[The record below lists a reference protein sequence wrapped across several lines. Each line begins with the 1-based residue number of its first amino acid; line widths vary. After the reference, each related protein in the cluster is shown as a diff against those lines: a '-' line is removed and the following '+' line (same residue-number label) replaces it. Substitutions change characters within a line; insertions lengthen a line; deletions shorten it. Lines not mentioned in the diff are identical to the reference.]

1 MPKRYFVYILS
12 SPNRQTLYIGSTS
25 SLALRVSQHKDKL
38 VDSFTSKYNCSE
50 LVYYEELSSAEEMVK
65 RERQLK
71 NWHRDW
77 KTNLILEFN
86 PKWEDLYESILH

>member
-12 SPNRQTLYIGSTS
+12 SPNRQVLYIGSTS
-25 SLALRVSQHKDKL
+25 DPTKRVWQHENKG
-38 VDSFTSKYNCSE
+38 VESFTKKYNCTK
-50 LVYYEELSSAEEMVK
+50 LVYFEELSSALDMVT

-77 KTNLILEFN
+77 KTNLILELN
-86 PKWEDLYESILH
+86 PKWEDLSSSFDD